1 MKILK
6 FMYSVRSTFS
16 CFTCFAIMQK
26 YCFTIMPKI
35 LSKNLCNCSCCMFI
49 RIFEVHSK
57 KHYMHN
63 YLYVWS
69 WSQNLNVSID
79 FVAIIK
85 STRTKLIKS
94 RIILFLLQRPM
105 HAPLYAETPSWKS
118 WIHP

>member
-57 KHYMHN
+57 KHYMHS

-85 STRTKLIKS
+85 STRTKQNPELYYS
-94 RIILFLLQRPM
+94 CFRDPCM
-105 HAPLYAETPSWKS
+105 HLYMLKPPLGNLGSTPD
-118 WIHP
+118 